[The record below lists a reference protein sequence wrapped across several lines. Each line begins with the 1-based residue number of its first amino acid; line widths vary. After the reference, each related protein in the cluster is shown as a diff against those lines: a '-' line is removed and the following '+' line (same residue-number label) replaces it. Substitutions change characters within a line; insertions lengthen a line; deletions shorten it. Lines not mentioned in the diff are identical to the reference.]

1 MISSLKAETE
11 TGSRAETVPR
21 RKVFILASHV
31 VQYGSPLFRALAND
45 PRLEL
50 TVVYCS
56 LQGAESG
63 KDPEFG
69 IEIRWDE
76 PLLDGYRW
84 MHIPNRA
91 WRPGLG
97 RFFGLWNPGLW
108 KLIRAS
114 KPDAVVFCT
123 GYMYASFWLAV
134 FAAWSTRAAVVFS
147 SDTSTLAARD
157 GARWKTWI
165 KPFILG
171 KVYRMADAVMVIS
184 EAGKS
189 VALQL
194 GTPESQVR
202 VIRSGMSKETWVAR
216 VKTFDR
222 HATRKELNI
231 PPSARVVFNCAKLQE
246 WKRPLDLLNA
256 FAKAAVN
263 EAYLVF
269 AGDGPQKQELAA
281 RAETLGIA
289 DRVRI
294 LGFVNLSRLPGL
306 YKAADLF
313 VLPSKYDPCPFVV
326 LEAMFS
332 GLPVILSDAVQGRLD
347 MIHEGR
353 SGYIYPCGDTDTLAR
368 TLRRVLEH
376 PERLAQ
382 LKEGVNQQMESWN
395 IEDYLH
401 SWIEAVEIAIQRGNK
416 TYLHA

>member
-11 TGSRAETVPR
+11 QASRVGTIPC
-21 RKVFILASHV
+21 RKVFVLASHV
-31 VQYGSPLFRALAND
+31 VQYGSPLFRALASD
-45 PRLEL
+45 PRLDL
-50 TVVYCS
+50 TFVYCS

-69 IEIRWDE
+69 IEICWDE

-84 MHIPNRA
+84 IHVPNKARH
-91 WRPGLG
+91 PGLG

-108 KLIRAS
+108 KLILTS
-114 KPDAVVFCT
+114 KPDAVVFGT

-134 FAAWSTRAAVVFS
+134 FAAWRSKAAVVFS

-171 KVYRMADAVMVIS
+171 RVYKMADAVMVTS
-184 EAGKS
+184 EAGKK
-189 VALQL
+189 VALHL
-194 GTPESQVR
+194 GTPENQVR
-202 VIRSGMSKETWVAR
+202 VLRSGMSKETWLAR

-222 HATRKELNI
+222 QTTRKELDI
-231 PPSARVVFNCAKLQE
+231 PPGAPVVFYCAKLQA
-246 WKRPLDLLNA
+246 WKRPLDLLDA
-256 FAKAAVN
+256 FAKAAVH

-269 AGDGPQKQELAA
+269 AGDGPQRQELVA
-281 RAETLGIA
+281 RAEALQVA

-294 LGFVNLSRLPGL
+294 LGFVNLSRLPGF
-306 YKAADLF
+306 YNAADLF
-313 VLPSKYDPCPFVV
+313 VLPSKYDPSPFVV

-332 GLPVILSDAVQGRLD
+332 GLPVILSDAVEGRLD

-353 SGYIYPCGDTDTLAR
+353 SGYLYPCGDTDRLAR
-368 TLRRVLEH
+368 TLRRILEDPAH
-376 PERLAQ
+376 LAQ
-382 LKEGVNQQMESWN
+382 LKEGVNQQMESWK

-416 TYLHA
+416 TRPRA

>member
-1 MISSLKAETE
+1 MSIGLKAETDQA
-11 TGSRAETVPR
+11 SRAGTMPR

-45 PRLEL
+45 PRVDL
-50 TVVYCS
+50 TVLYCS

-114 KPDAVVFCT
+114 RPDAVVFGT

-134 FAAWSTRAAVVFS
+134 FAAWSSKAAVVFS

-165 KPFILG
+165 KPFVLG
-171 KVYRMADAVMVIS
+171 RVYKMADAVMVIS

-189 VALQL
+189 VALEL
-194 GTPESQVR
+194 GTPERQVR
-202 VIRSGMSKETWVAR
+202 LIRSGMSKETWVAR
-216 VKTFDR
+216 AKTFDR
-222 HATRKELNI
+222 HTTRKELNI
-231 PPSARVVFNCAKLQE
+231 PPGAPVVFCCAKLQE
-246 WKRPLDLLNA
+246 WKRPLDLLEA
-256 FAKAAVN
+256 FAKAAVR

-269 AGDGPQKQELAA
+269 AGDGPQRQELAI
-281 RAETLGIA
+281 RAESLGIA
-289 DRVRI
+289 GRVRI

-332 GLPVILSDAVQGRLD
+332 GLPVILSDAVRGRLD

-353 SGYIYPCGDTDTLAR
+353 SGHVYPCGDIDTLAR
-368 TLRRVLEH
+368 TLRQVLDD
-376 PERLAQ
+376 PGRLAQ
-382 LKEGVNQQMESWN
+382 LKEGVRQQMESWS

-401 SWIEAVEIAIQRGNK
+401 SWIEAVEVAIQRGNK
-416 TYLHA
+416 SLVHA